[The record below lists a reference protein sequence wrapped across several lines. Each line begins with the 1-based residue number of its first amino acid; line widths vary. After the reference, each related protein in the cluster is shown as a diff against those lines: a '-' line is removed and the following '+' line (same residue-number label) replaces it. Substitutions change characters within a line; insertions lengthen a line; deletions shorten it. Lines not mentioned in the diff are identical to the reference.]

1 MKQKLKVNFTK
12 SNENNNLCNLF
23 FNLWYHFQMKKTLIL
38 LVSAILF
45 YSCGNNQ
52 NGNSNNANKAL
63 QDSVQSFLN
72 DYNKKYQELNIVA
85 NETSWLTQTRIIEGD
100 STNSVANNKA
110 QEVLAEFTGSTSIIN
125 ASNKYLAQQ
134 DKLNEL
140 QVKQLKSILYKAA
153 NNPETLK
160 DVVIARIKAE
170 TKQTENL
177 FGFNFKIAGKTVS
190 TNDIDGILSS
200 EKNLAKRQE
209 AWEASKE
216 VGKGLKEGLLNLRD
230 LRNKTVQGLGYK
242 DYFEYQVSDYGMTNQ
257 EMIDMLQKFNK
268 ELYPLYREL
277 HTYARYEFSKKYNI
291 KNVPDLIPAHWLP
304 NRWGQDWAS
313 LVEVKGIN
321 LDSALKTKDAEWIVK
336 QGERFYVSLGFPEL
350 PKTFWD
356 KSDLYPAPADAKY
369 KKNNH
374 ASAWHMDYDKDVRSL
389 MSVIPNS
396 EWYETSHHEL
406 GHIYYYLCYSNPEVP
421 VLLREG
427 ANRAYHEA
435 LGSMMGMAAMQKPFM
450 ENLDLIP
457 KNTKS
462 DEMQTLLKEA
472 LNYVVFI
479 PFSTG
484 TMSMFEHDFYAK
496 NLPADQLNKRW
507 WELAKKYQ
515 GIAPPTERGEE
526 YCDAATKTHINDDP
540 AQYYDYALSYILL
553 FQVHDH
559 IAKNILHQDPHA
571 TNYYGNKE
579 VGKFIADIMTP
590 GASKDWREVLK
601 EKTGSELSA
610 KAMLDY
616 FNPLM
621 DYLKKENAGR
631 KYTLPELN

>member
-1 MKQKLKVNFTK
+1 
-12 SNENNNLCNLF
+12 
-23 FNLWYHFQMKKTLIL
+23 MKKNLIL
-38 LVSAILF
+38 LTGLIAL
-45 YSCGNNQ
+45 YSCGNDKTHTST
-52 NGNSNNANKAL
+52 GDKAVK
-63 QDSVQSFLN
+63 DSVQTFLN
-72 DYNKKYQELNIVA
+72 DYNKRYQELNIVA
-85 NETSWLTQTRIIEGD
+85 NETSWLTQTRIVEGD
-100 STNSVANNKA
+100 SSNAIANNKA
-110 QEVLAEFTGSTSIIN
+110 QEAFAEFSGSSSNIEN
-125 ASNKYLAQQ
+125 ATKFLKQQ
-134 DKLNEL
+134 DKLTEL

-153 NNPETLK
+153 NNPGTLQ
-160 DVVIARIKAE
+160 DVVKARIKAE
-170 TKQTENL
+170 TKQTEDL
-177 FGFNFKIAGKTVS
+177 FGFDFKIEGKSVT
-190 TNDIDGILSS
+190 TNDIDEMLAS
-200 EKNLAKRQE
+200 EKNMAKRQK

-216 VGKGLKEGLLNLRD
+216 VGKGLKTGLMNLRD
-230 LRNKTVQGLGYK
+230 LRNQTVRGLGYQ
-242 DYFEYQVSDYGMTNQ
+242 DFFEYQVSEYGMTTQ
-257 EMIDMLQKFNK
+257 EMVVMLQKFNK
-268 ELYPLYREL
+268 ELYPLFREL
-277 HTYARYEFSKKYNI
+277 HTYARYELAKKFNV
-291 KNVPDLIPAHWLP
+291 KDVPDLIPSHWLP
-304 NRWGQDWAS
+304 NRWGQDWSS

-350 PKTFWD
+350 PKTFWE
-356 KSDLYPAPADAKY
+356 KSDLYPLAKDAKH

-374 ASAWHMDYDKDVRSL
+374 ASAWHMDLDNDVRSL
-389 MSVIPNS
+389 MSVTPNS

-406 GHIYYYLCYSNPEVP
+406 GHIYYYLSYSNPEVP
-421 VLLREG
+421 FLMREG

-435 LGSMMGMAAMQKPFM
+435 LGSLMGMAAMQKPFM

-484 TMSMFEHDFYAK
+484 TMSMFEHELYSN

-507 WELAKKYQ
+507 WELAAQYQ
-515 GIAPPTERGEE
+515 GIAPPTARGEE
-526 YCDAATKTHINDDP
+526 FCDAATKTHINDDA
-540 AQYYDYALSYILL
+540 AQYYDYALSFVLL

-559 IAKNILHQDPHA
+559 ISKNILHQDPHA

-579 VGKFIADIMTP
+579 VGKFIAEIMKP

-616 FNPLM
+616 FSPLM
-621 DYLKKENAGR
+621 DYLKKQNEGR
-631 KYTLPELN
+631 KYTLPELK

>member
-1 MKQKLKVNFTK
+1 MKQQF
-12 SNENNNLCNLF
+12 
-23 FNLWYHFQMKKTLIL
+23 IL
-38 LVSAILF
+38 LTGLVTLF
-45 YSCGNNQ
+45 ACGNQ
-52 NGNSNNANKAL
+52 NSNNANADKL
-63 QDSVQSFLN
+63 IQDSVEIFLTS
-72 DYNKKYQELNIVA
+72 YNNEYQQLNIIA
-85 NETSWLTQTRIIEGD
+85 NEASWLTQTKIIEGD
-100 STNSVANNKA
+100 SSNAIANNKA
-110 QEVLAEFTGSTSIIN
+110 QEALAEFTGSNTNIN
-125 ASNKYLAQQ
+125 KATNYLKQEA
-134 DKLNEL
+134 KLTPL
-140 QVKQLKSILYKAA
+140 QVKQLKSVLYKAA
-153 NNPETLK
+153 NNPSTLQDLVK
-160 DVVIARIKAE
+160 ARIKAE
-170 TKQTENL
+170 TKQTEDL
-177 FGFNFKIAGKTVS
+177 FGFEFKIDGKKVS
-190 TNDIDGILSS
+190 ANDIDEKLAD
-200 EKNLAKRQE
+200 EKNLENRKK

-216 VGKGLKEGLLNLRD
+216 VGKGLKNGLMNLRD
-230 LRNKTVQGLGYK
+230 LRNKTVQGLGYNN
-242 DYFEYQVSDYGMTNQ
+242 YFEYQVSDYGMTTD
-257 EMIDMLQKFNK
+257 EMVTMLQKFNK
-268 ELYPLYREL
+268 ELYPLFREL
-277 HTYARYEFSKKYNI
+277 HTYARYELAKKYNV
-291 KNVPDLIPAHWLP
+291 KEVPDLIPAHWLP
-304 NRWGQDWAS
+304 NRWGQDWSS
-313 LVEVKGIN
+313 LVDVKGIN

-350 PKTFWD
+350 PKTFWE
-356 KSDLYPAPADAKY
+356 KSDLYPLPKDAKF

-389 MSVIPNS
+389 MSVTPNS

-406 GHIYYYLCYSNPEVP
+406 GHIYYYLCYSNPDVP

-457 KNTKS
+457 KNSKS

-484 TMSMFEHDFYAK
+484 TMSMFEHDLYAK

-507 WELAKKYQ
+507 WELAATYQ
-515 GIAPPTERGEE
+515 GIAPPTIRGEE

-540 AQYYDYALSYILL
+540 AQYYDYALSFVLL
-553 FQVHDH
+553 FQLHDH
-559 IAKNILHQDPHA
+559 ISKNILHQDPHN

-601 EKTGSELSA
+601 EKTGSDLSA

-616 FNPLM
+616 FEPLM
-621 DYLKKENAGR
+621 GYLKQQNEGK
-631 KYTLPELN
+631 KYTLPELK